1 MQGKKKKPEAI
12 QKVKPVVRVL
22 KSIFN
27 FYYYITEEGKK
38 EGSREG
44 KEEREE
50 GRDGGKM
57 SYFIKYSHAELFIA
71 L

>member
-1 MQGKKKKPEAI
+1 MFI
-12 QKVKPVVRVL
+12 ITLQKR
-22 KSIFN
+22 
-27 FYYYITEEGKK
+27 ERRK
-38 EGSREG
+38 EVG
-44 KEEREE
+44 KERREE